1 MESFVWNECFVT
13 GLPKVDEQHERLVA
27 LINGFGEGLMEE
39 PGASRPQLEAVF
51 TELADYAR
59 CHFQDEEALM
69 ARHHLDARYQ
79 VLHRREHHHFLL
91 EVTRLHGGLAG
102 SDPAAATHLQQFLV
116 DWLAYHILGSDQDL
130 ARQIAAIDTGI
141 SPDEAFRTRRHAR
154 DPATSILLQSLDRL
168 FHHVS
173 ERNRE
178 LMAWNQTLEAR
189 VAERTRELSLANQR
203 LEQQA
208 STDVLTGLANRRHA
222 MLCLQA
228 DWPLQAEPDRS
239 LACIMVDADGLKGVN
254 DVYGHGAGDE
264 VLRHVARALKGAA
277 RNDDTVCRL
286 GGDEYLV
293 ISRHTTAEGALRLAE
308 KLVQAVRELR
318 VPLGS
323 GALWSGSVSVGVA
336 LRQPDMP
343 QVDALL
349 RAADLALYQAKRA
362 GRNGLA
368 MAPPCGVGP
377 AGPHRSADR

>member
-1 MESFVWNECFVT
+1 LTAAADGILCLERV
-13 GLPKVDEQHERLVA
+13 LRHRPAKVDEQHERLVA

-208 STDVLTGLANRRHA
+208 STDVLTGLANRRTPCSA
-222 MLCLQA
+222 YRPTGPCKPNPIA
-228 DWPLQAEPDRS
+228 AWPASWWMP
-239 LACIMVDADGLKGVN
+239 
-254 DVYGHGAGDE
+254 
-264 VLRHVARALKGAA
+264 
-277 RNDDTVCRL
+277 
-286 GGDEYLV
+286 
-293 ISRHTTAEGALRLAE
+293 TA
-308 KLVQAVRELR
+308 
-318 VPLGS
+318 
-323 GALWSGSVSVGVA
+323 
-336 LRQPDMP
+336 
-343 QVDALL
+343 
-349 RAADLALYQAKRA
+349 
-362 GRNGLA
+362 
-368 MAPPCGVGP
+368 
-377 AGPHRSADR
+377 